1 MTSRRIG
8 VRAPIHPFDAQVSA
22 GNHGST
28 SELVR
33 EPVRRNRSH
42 ARAWRVSS
50 SAHAL
55 DLLARVTAAMDA
67 GEDRPGQRQ
76 MADAVATAAA
86 TRTHLV
92 VQAGTGTG
100 KSLAYLAGA
109 IGAHKRTVIA
119 TATKALQDQLALKEL
134 PTLAQHVA
142 RPLTWAVLKG
152 RSNYLCLQRLDEAS
166 KPQSQL
172 TLDGVDDAA
181 GTGGKKLPKA
191 TLKTLQAW
199 ADDTETGDRADLPTE
214 PEPWV
219 WAAVSVG
226 PRECPGASKCP
237 RGNDCFAEHARAKAA
252 ASDVVIVNTHLYG
265 LHLASRG
272 AILPDHDVVVFDEA
286 HEVEDIISATTG
298 LEFGPGTITAVRRTI
313 GALVADDDLADA
325 LDAAAVR
332 LGVLLAPLVG
342 SRLRRGLPNDVVD
355 ALVTVRERLTEAGN
369 AVRKID
375 DRGSADT
382 ATRKARVA
390 TAIGGAVLD
399 IDSLVAKPADSVMW
413 VDGTEDHPRL
423 EMAPLDVGATLD
435 ELLWSAE
442 ATGLQIGEPDPDD
455 ADVAL
460 PDTAVFTSA
469 TIPESLVQRLRIPP
483 DDVETIDVGTPFD
496 FEAHALLYC
505 AAHMPDPRS
514 SKYGDAV
521 IDELERLIGAAGGRT
536 LALFTSH
543 RAMNDAADA
552 LTDRLDVDV
561 LRQGDLPKPALVEK
575 FATVETSCLFATMG
589 FWAGIDVPGRS
600 LSLVTIDKIP
610 FPRPDEP
617 LLAARRE
624 KAAAAGFSTIDLPRA
639 ATLLAQGAGRLIR
652 TASDRGVVAVL
663 DPRLANKASYRWHLI
678 NALPPMRRTKDF
690 DEVAAFLAEITG
702 QPPPAQ

>member
-1 MTSRRIG
+1 M
-8 VRAPIHPFDAQVSA
+8 P
-22 GNHGST
+22 
-28 SELVR
+28 
-33 EPVRRNRSH
+33 
-42 ARAWRVSS
+42 S
-50 SAHAL
+50 SADAL
-55 DLLARVTAAMDA
+55 DLLARVTAAMEA
-67 GEDRPGQRQ
+67 GEDRPGQRR
-76 MADAVATAAA
+76 MTEAVADAAA
-86 TRTHLV
+86 TKSHLV

-109 IGAHKRTVIA
+109 VGAHKRTVIA

-134 PTLAQHVA
+134 PTLARHLG
-142 RPLTWAVLKG
+142 RPLEWAVLKG
-152 RSNYLCLQRLDEAS
+152 RSNYLCLQRLDEAA
-166 KPQSQL
+166 KPQAQL
-172 TLDGVDDAA
+172 SLDGVDEASGAGAA
-181 GTGGKKLPKA
+181 KLPKSA
-191 TLKTLQAW
+191 LKMLQAW
-199 ADDTETGDRADLPTE
+199 AADTDTGDRADLPTE

-219 WAAVSVG
+219 WSAVSVG

-237 RGNDCFAEHARAKAA
+237 RGSDCFAEQARARAA

-265 LHLASRG
+265 LHLGSRG
-272 AILPDHDVVVFDEA
+272 AILPDHDVVIFDEA

-298 LEFGPGTITAVRRTI
+298 IEFGPGTITAVRRTI
-313 GALVADDDLADA
+313 GALVADDDLADD

-342 SRLRRGLPNDVVD
+342 SRLRRGLPNEIVD

-375 DRGSADT
+375 DRGSPDT
-382 ATRKARVA
+382 ATRKARVQ

-399 IDSLVAKPADSVMW
+399 VDALVAKPADSVMW
-413 VDGTEDHPRL
+413 VDGTEDHPRI

-435 ELLWSAE
+435 DLLWSPE
-442 ATGLQIGEPDPDD
+442 TTGLQIGEPDPDD
-455 ADVAL
+455 DDDGAAL

-483 DDVETIDVGTPFD
+483 DDVEVIDVGTPFD
-496 FEAHALLYC
+496 FEHHALLYC
-505 AAHMPDPRS
+505 AAHLPDPRS
-514 SKYGDAV
+514 ARFGDAV
-521 IDELERLIGAAGGRT
+521 IDELERLITAAGGRT

-543 RAMNDAADA
+543 RAMNEAADA
-552 LTDRLDVDV
+552 LADRLDVEV
-561 LRQGDLPKPALVEK
+561 LRQGDMPKPALVER
-575 FATVETSCLFATMG
+575 FATDETSCLFATMG
-589 FWAGIDVPGRS
+589 FWAGIDVPGPS

-663 DPRLANKASYRWHLI
+663 DPRLATKASYRWHLI
-678 NALPPMRRTKDF
+678 RALPPMQRTKHF
-690 DEVAAFLAEITG
+690 DEVAAFLAEITA
-702 QPPPAQ
+702 PA